1 LDSKGLILPAPTL
14 ISTGGA
20 LVHLYTDGTVLVS
33 HGGTEMGQGL
43 HTKVCQVAAQ
53 AFGVPV
59 DHVYVN
65 DSSSD
70 KVANSIATAASM
82 SADMY
87 GMVSVFRFDFG
98 QADTETV
105 SNIIPVFWMTRRRP

>member
-1 LDSKGLILPAPTL
+1 MMF
-14 ISTGGA
+14 TGGA

-53 AFGVPV
+53 AFGIPV

-82 SADMY
+82 STDMY
-87 GMVSVFRFDFG
+87 GMVSAFRMDFG
-98 QADTETV
+98 QSDTGPV
-105 SNIIPVFWMTRRRP
+105 SNIISRFLDDP